1 MRINRIWFDRPG
13 VRWGRAL
20 VIAAVVTAGVAL
32 WIADSRGLWN
42 EGPAIEADIV
52 LETAP
57 AASMAA
63 PRSAPTAVSAAAEQA
78 SARSPIETLRTATDV
93 RVCGL
98 GSVPV
103 GSDGPDLA
111 ARRLRAERTRPV
123 MARWLEA
130 LQASAEP
137 RGKAAALVLTPVLAA
152 PPVATARTAC
162 GADTDCAPAPSL
174 AGVVAWA
181 SQRERLAELAASGR
195 DPGVLAMAMQ
205 ACATGSPP
213 AEGSACQR
221 LAAEDWIAADPAHA
235 EPWLRL
241 AEQEQ
246 EHTDVELADEAF
258 RRALALP
265 FGRLAEQS
273 LLGAVQAAQ
282 PADAG
287 VLEKLQ
293 MGEALAALRG
303 GWREPGGSA
312 VSAYCTAQQL
322 KLAGRRELC
331 QQLAEHLVLRG
342 ATLQDVA
349 SGRAV
354 GRRLGW
360 YPERMAAAARDLEA
374 AARLSAGFSGE
385 EAHDCPAAQRQ
396 IDYYAAVAA
405 QGELAAVRRFAASLP
420 KP

>member
-1 MRINRIWFDRPG
+1 MRLTRIWFDRPG
-13 VRWGRAL
+13 VRWWRAI
-20 VIAAVVTAGVAL
+20 VIAALATCGVAL
-32 WIADSRGLWN
+32 WIAEERGLWDDA
-42 EGPAIEADIV
+42 PVVVAD
-52 LETAP
+52 TAP
-57 AASMAA
+57 PPALAASAVASRPA
-63 PRSAPTAVSAAAEQA
+63 PSAAASLAPGLPQPVPAAQTVAAE
-78 SARSPIETLRTATDV
+78 V

-103 GSDGPDLA
+103 GADGPDLA
-111 ARRLRAERTRPV
+111 ARRLRAARTRPV

-137 RGKAAALVLTPVLAA
+137 RGKAAALVLAPVLAA
-152 PPVATARTAC
+152 PVVVSPRPAC
-162 GADTDCAPAPSL
+162 ADDADCPAAQSVT
-174 AGVVAWA
+174 GVLAWA
-181 SQRERLAELAASGR
+181 AQRERLAEIASASR
-195 DPGVLAMAMQ
+195 DPGVLGMAMQ

-213 AEGSACQR
+213 AEGSACLR
-221 LAAEDWIAADPAHA
+221 IEAEDWVAADPAHA
-235 EPWLRL
+235 EPWMRL
-241 AEQEQ
+241 AEKEQ
-246 EHTDVELADEAF
+246 ERADAGAADEAF

-273 LLGAVQAAQ
+273 LLGAVQATQ

-287 VLEKLQ
+287 VQEKLQ
-293 MGEALAALRG
+293 MGEALAALRS

-312 VSAYCTAQQL
+312 VSAYCSTPQFKQP
-322 KLAGRRELC
+322 GRRELC

-342 ATLQDVA
+342 ATLQDVS

-360 YPERMAAAARDLEA
+360 YPERMAAAGKDLEA
-374 AARLSAGFSGE
+374 AARLAASFRGD

-396 IDYYAAVAA
+396 IDYHAALTA
-405 QGELAAVRRFAASLP
+405 QGELAAVRRFAVGLP

>member
-1 MRINRIWFDRPG
+1 MRLTRIWFDRPG
-13 VRWGRAL
+13 VRWWRAIA
-20 VIAAVVTAGVAL
+20 IAAVATAGVAL
-32 WIADSRGLWN
+32 WIADERGLWDDA
-42 EGPAIEADIV
+42 PAIVADSP
-52 LETAP
+52 LPTAP
-57 AASMAA
+57 AASAPMRSLPAVAA
-63 PRSAPTAVSAAAEQA
+63 IAPEPASRPPSAEALTV
-78 SARSPIETLRTATDV
+78 ATEV

-103 GSDGPDLA
+103 GADGPDLA
-111 ARRLRAERTRPV
+111 ARRLRAQRTRPV
-123 MARWLEA
+123 MVRWLEA

-137 RGKAAALVLTPVLAA
+137 RGKAAAMVLAPVLAA
-152 PPVATARTAC
+152 PPAAPPRTAC
-162 GADTDCAPAPSL
+162 GADADCAPVASVT
-174 AGVVAWA
+174 GVLAWA
-181 SQRERLAELAASGR
+181 AQRERLAELAAASR
-195 DPGVLAMAMQ
+195 DPGVLGMAMQ

-213 AEGSACQR
+213 VEGSPCQR
-221 LAAEDWIAADPAHA
+221 LAAEDWVAASPAQA
-235 EPWLRL
+235 EPWFRL

-246 EHTDVELADEAF
+246 ERTDPELADEAF

-273 LLGAVQAAQ
+273 LLGAVQATQ

-287 VLEKLQ
+287 VQEKLQ
-293 MGEALAALRG
+293 MGEALAALRS

-312 VSAYCTAQQL
+312 VSAYCTAPQL
-322 KLAGRRELC
+322 KLPGRRELC

-374 AARLSAGFSGE
+374 AARLSAAFSGE

-396 IDYYAAVAA
+396 IDFYAAVAA
-405 QGELAAVRRFAASLP
+405 QGELAAVRRFAAGLP

>member
-13 VRWGRAL
+13 VRWGRAI
-20 VIAAVVTAGVAL
+20 VIAAVATIGVSL
-32 WIADSRGLWN
+32 WIADERGLWD
-42 EGPAIEADIV
+42 EAPAIAADTV
-52 LETAP
+52 GASAP
-57 AASMAA
+57 AASAA
-63 PRSAPTAVSAAAEQA
+63 SSRPLSTVAAVASSQTLPRSPAEA
-78 SARSPIETLRTATDV
+78 SATATEL

-98 GSVPV
+98 GSVPI
-103 GSDGPDLA
+103 GADGPDLA

-152 PPVATARTAC
+152 PPSAMPRAAC
-162 GADTDCAPAPSL
+162 GADADCAPSPSVT
-174 AGVVAWA
+174 GVLAWA
-181 SQRERLAELAASGR
+181 AQRERLAELAAASR
-195 DPGVLAMAMQ
+195 DPGVLGMAMQ

-235 EPWLRL
+235 EPWFRM

-246 EHTDVELADEAF
+246 EQTEAELADEAF

-273 LLGAVQAAQ
+273 LLGAALATQ

-287 VLEKLQ
+287 VQEKLQ
-293 MGEALAALRG
+293 MGEALATLRS

-312 VSAYCTAQQL
+312 VSAHCTSAQL
-322 KLAGRRELC
+322 KLPGRRELC

-360 YPERMAAAARDLEA
+360 YPERMAAAGKDLEA
-374 AARLSAGFSGE
+374 AARLATGFSGA

-396 IDYYAAVAA
+396 IDYYAALAA
-405 QGELAAVRRFAASLP
+405 QGELAAVRRFAATLP

>member
-13 VRWGRAL
+13 VHWGRAI
-20 VIAAVVTAGVAL
+20 VIAAVATVGVAL
-32 WIADSRGLWN
+32 WIGDERGLWD
-42 EGPAIEADIV
+42 EAPTAATEVVSVAAPASTAAP
-52 LETAP
+52 LRTSPAAAP
-57 AASMAA
+57 AAVTQASTRTASPA
-63 PRSAPTAVSAAAEQA
+63 PPTATE
-78 SARSPIETLRTATDV
+78 V

-103 GSDGPDLA
+103 GTDGPDMA

-123 MARWLEA
+123 MARWIEA

-137 RGKAAALVLTPVLAA
+137 RGKAAALVLAPVLAA
-152 PPVATARTAC
+152 PPVAVARTAC
-162 GADTDCAPAPSL
+162 GADADCIPPPSL

-181 SQRERLAELAASGR
+181 SQRERLAELALSSR
-195 DPGVLAMAMQ
+195 DPGVLGIAMQ

-213 AEGSACQR
+213 VEGSACLR
-221 LAAEDWIAADPAHA
+221 LEPEDGIAADPAHA

-241 AEQEQ
+241 ADKQQERA
-246 EHTDVELADEAF
+246 DVELADEAF
-258 RRALALP
+258 RRALSLP

-273 LLGAVQAAQ
+273 LLGAVQATQ

-287 VLEKLQ
+287 VQEKLQ
-293 MGEALAALRG
+293 MGEALAALRS
-303 GWREPGGSA
+303 GWREPGGAS
-312 VSAYCTAQQL
+312 VSASCSAAQL
-322 KLAGRRELC
+322 KLPGRRELC

-349 SGRAV
+349 SGRAL

-360 YPERMAAAARDLEA
+360 YPERMAAAAKDLES
-374 AARLSAGFSGE
+374 AARLGAAFSGD

-396 IDYYAAVAA
+396 IDFYAAVAS

>member
-1 MRINRIWFDRPG
+1 MRITRIWFDRPG

-20 VIAAVVTAGVAL
+20 VIAALATVGVAL
-32 WIADSRGLWN
+32 WIADERGLWD
-42 EGPAIEADIV
+42 EAPLTAADTV
-52 LETAP
+52 LATVP
-57 AASMAA
+57 AASAA
-63 PRSAPTAVSAAAEQA
+63 PPRPMSTAAATAPELPVPRAPAQVPSAATE
-78 SARSPIETLRTATDV
+78 V

-103 GSDGPDLA
+103 ASDGPDLA
-111 ARRLRAERTRPV
+111 ARRMRAERTRPV

-137 RGKAAALVLTPVLAA
+137 RGKAAALVLAPVLTA
-152 PPVATARTAC
+152 PPSATPRTAC
-162 GADTDCAPAPSL
+162 GAEAECAPAPSVT
-174 AGVVAWA
+174 GVLAWA
-181 SQRERLAELAASGR
+181 AQRERLAELAAASR
-195 DPGVLAMAMQ
+195 DAGVLSMAMQ

-213 AEGSACQR
+213 AEGSPCLR
-221 LAAEDWIAADPAHA
+221 LEPEDWIAADPTHA

-241 AEQEQ
+241 AEKAQERA
-246 EHTDVELADEAF
+246 DNDAADEAF
-258 RRALALP
+258 RRALGLP

-287 VLEKLQ
+287 VQEKLQ
-293 MGEALAALRG
+293 MGEALAALRR

-312 VSAYCTAQQL
+312 ASAYCTPPQL
-322 KLAGRRELC
+322 KLPGRRELC

-342 ATLQDVA
+342 VTLQDVA

-360 YPERMAAAARDLEA
+360 YPERMAAAGKDLEA
-374 AARLSAGFSGE
+374 AARLADSFSGD

-396 IDYYAAVAA
+396 IDFYAALAS
-405 QGELAAVRRFAASLP
+405 QGELAAVRRFAAGP
-420 KP
+420 PRP

>member
-13 VRWGRAL
+13 VHWGRAI
-20 VIAAVVTAGVAL
+20 VIATVATVGVAL
-32 WIADSRGLWN
+32 WIGDERGLWD
-42 EGPAIEADIV
+42 EAPTAASEV
-52 LETAP
+52 ASVAAP
-57 AASMAA
+57 ASSAA
-63 PRSAPTAVSAAAEQA
+63 PRRAPPVAAPAVVVQA
-78 SARSPIETLRTATDV
+78 STRAPSEAPPVATEV

-98 GSVPV
+98 GGVAV
-103 GSDGPDLA
+103 GPDGPDVA

-123 MARWLEA
+123 MARWIEA

-137 RGKAAALVLTPVLAA
+137 RAKAAALVLAPVLAA
-152 PPVATARTAC
+152 PPVAVARTAC
-162 GADTDCAPAPSL
+162 GADAECAPPTSL

-181 SQRERLAELAASGR
+181 SQRERLAEMALASR
-195 DPGVLAMAMQ
+195 DAGVLGIAMQ
-205 ACATGSPP
+205 ACATGTPP
-213 AEGSACQR
+213 AEGSACLR
-221 LAAEDWIAADPAHA
+221 LEPEDGIAADPAHA

-241 AEQEQ
+241 ADKQQERA
-246 EHTDVELADEAF
+246 DAELADEAF
-258 RRALALP
+258 RRALSLP

-273 LLGAVQAAQ
+273 LLGAVQATQ

-287 VLEKLQ
+287 VQEKLQ
-293 MGEALAALRG
+293 MGEALAALRS

-312 VSAYCTAQQL
+312 ASASCSPAQL
-322 KLAGRRELC
+322 KLPGRRELC
-331 QQLAEHLVLRG
+331 LQLAEHLVLRG

-349 SGRAV
+349 SGRAL

-360 YPERMAAAARDLEA
+360 YPERMAAAAKDLEA
-374 AARLSAGFSGE
+374 AARLAAAFSGD